1 MPGPLGGMVKSLP
14 GCQKM
19 SGMSIT
25 SMFPAALGG
34 LRAIRAFAERFCAEA
49 GVGRDPCLRLNLVL
63 EELFTNTIRHGYRDG
78 SDAPVWISLARAEG
92 ALSIVYE
99 DSAPPF
105 NPYAWLAA
113 AASEGPQPLRRPGG
127 LGILLTRELAAS
139 REYAYVFGRNSI
151 RLGMRLD

>member
-1 MPGPLGGMVKSLP
+1 
-14 GCQKM
+14 
-19 SGMSIT
+19 
-25 SMFPAALGG
+25 MFPAAFGG
-34 LRAIRAFAERFCAEA
+34 LRAIRAFVERFCAQA
-49 GVGRDPCLRLNLVL
+49 GVGRDSCLRLNLVL
-63 EELFTNTIRHGYRDG
+63 EELFTNTIRHGYRDA
-78 SDAPVWISLARAEG
+78 SEAPVWISLARADG
-92 ALSIVYE
+92 ALRLVYE

-113 AASEGPQPLRRPGG
+113 AATADGLQPARRPGG

>member
-1 MPGPLGGMVKSLP
+1 
-14 GCQKM
+14 M
-19 SGMSIT
+19 SGASIT
-25 SMFPAALGG
+25 TMFPAALGA
-34 LRAIRAFAERFCAEA
+34 LRAIRGFAERFCAQA
-49 GVGRDPCLRLNLVL
+49 GVDRDPCLRLNLVL

-78 SDAPVWISLARAEG
+78 SEAPVWISLARTDG
-92 ALSIVYE
+92 TLRIVYE

-113 AASEGPQPLRRPGG
+113 AVAEGPQPLRRPGG

>member
-1 MPGPLGGMVKSLP
+1 
-14 GCQKM
+14 M
-19 SGMSIT
+19 SGVSIT
-25 SMFPAALGG
+25 TMFPAVLGG
-34 LRAIRAFAERFCAEA
+34 LRAIRAFAERFCAQA
-49 GVGRDPCLRLNLVL
+49 GVGRDACLRLNLVL
-63 EELFTNTIRHGYRDG
+63 EELFTNTIRHGYRHA
-78 SDAPVWISLARAEG
+78 SEAPVWISLSRADG
-92 ALSIVYE
+92 GLRIVYE

-139 REYAYVFGRNSI
+139 REYAYIFGRNSI

>member
-1 MPGPLGGMVKSLP
+1 
-14 GCQKM
+14 
-19 SGMSIT
+19 
-25 SMFPAALGG
+25 MFPAALGG
-34 LRAIRAFAERFCAEA
+34 LRAIRTFVERFCSQAA
-49 GVGRDPCLRLNLVL
+49 VGRDTCLRLNLVL
-63 EELFTNTIRHGYRDG
+63 EELFTNTIRHGYRHG
-78 SDAPVWISLARAEG
+78 SHAPVWISLARAER

-113 AASEGPQPLRRPGG
+113 AAADGPQPQRRPGG

-151 RLGMRLD
+151 RLGMKLD

>member
-1 MPGPLGGMVKSLP
+1 
-14 GCQKM
+14 M
-19 SGMSIT
+19 SGASIT
-25 SMFPAALGG
+25 SMFPAVLGG
-34 LRAIRAFAERFCAEA
+34 LQAIRAFVERFCAQA

-78 SDAPVWISLARAEG
+78 SDAPVWISLARTDG
-92 ALSIVYE
+92 TLRIVYE

-113 AASEGPQPLRRPGG
+113 AVGEGPQPPRRPGG

-151 RLGMRLD
+151 RLEMRLG

>member
-1 MPGPLGGMVKSLP
+1 
-14 GCQKM
+14 M
-19 SGMSIT
+19 SST
-25 SMFPAALGG
+25 STTTMFPAAISA
-34 LRAIRAFAERFCAEA
+34 LRGIRAFVEGFCTKG
-49 GVGRDPCLRLNLVL
+49 GVGRDSCLRLNLVL

-78 SDAPVWISLARAEG
+78 TDAPVWISLARAG
-92 ALSIVYE
+92 AGVRIVYE
-99 DSAPPF
+99 DGGPPF

-127 LGILLTRELAAS
+127 LGILLTRELASS